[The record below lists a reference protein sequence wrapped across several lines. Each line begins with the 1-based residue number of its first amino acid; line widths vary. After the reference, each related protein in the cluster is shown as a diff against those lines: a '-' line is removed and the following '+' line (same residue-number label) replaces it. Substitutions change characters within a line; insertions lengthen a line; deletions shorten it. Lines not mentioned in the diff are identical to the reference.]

1 MDNFVFDLNK
11 FYENSRAAFGHTIR
25 AAVLL
30 GVLAAP
36 ELYAQD
42 DPILPPTSSTAVDDM
57 VIDPVTGEVVE
68 VTEVYAPED
77 GRGTQ

>member
-1 MDNFVFDLNK
+1 MTNKTGKTVSDKNNNNNMDNFVFDLNK

-42 DPILPPTSSTAVDDM
+42 DPILPPLALQ
-57 VIDPVTGEVVE
+57 P
-68 VTEVYAPED
+68 
-77 GRGTQ
+77 